1 MNGRLAIDIGVLLVY
16 FTVIIFIGL
25 YMGRKEDNLEDFAL
39 GGRRIPWWAVLASII
54 AAETSAGTFF
64 GTPGE
69 GFALRNYTYL
79 QLAFGT
85 IIARVLVSY
94 IFIKPYYDYKV
105 YSIYEYLTA
114 RFGVATKNAASAI
127 FMITRLLASGARL
140 YVAAIALAL
149 AYEMI
154 RGVRPGQLET
164 LYIYIGATVA
174 IVILTAIYT
183 TLGGIK
189 AVIWTD
195 LIQAS
200 IMIGSALV
208 ALGLLYFSIPGGWA
222 EIRQRLNDFQDV
234 KLIDTG
240 FPREAAGTVQEIAAG
255 DTGTPRSFSLQEQEV
270 GATRDYATNNP
281 WIATSSDQLRTGD
294 SVTAFYREEHD
305 KRIATAVSD
314 SPPPAPVKWWAK
326 LLTMFAI
333 EYTIF
338 AGLFGATF
346 ITMATHGT
354 DQDMVQRMLTAPD
367 VRRSR
372 RSLILSGLADIP
384 IVLTFLSIGI
394 LLWVYYQA
402 HPDPNLPKTPN
413 ETFCHF
419 ILYEMPVGLR
429 GLLIAG
435 IFATAMGSL
444 STAINALAT
453 SFTRDWY
460 QPYINPRATAQQSLR
475 AVRWA
480 TVWFSVLMIVVAS
493 ATSYL
498 VIVHP
503 TIRIIPIVLGIFG
516 YTYGSLLGVF
526 LCGMFTRRR
535 GNNAGNIIAMIAGFM
550 VVAFLSG
557 LPNALGRIVG
567 TQLYRQPSWL
577 PVMEFPWW
585 ICFGTIVT
593 FGVAILFRTE
603 KDHQRPTG

>member
-1 MNGRLAIDIGVLLVY
+1 MDARLAIDSSVLFLY
-16 FTVIIFIGL
+16 FFVIIFIGL
-25 YMGRKEDNLEDFAL
+25 YMGRRERDLEDFAL
-39 GGRRIPWWAVLASII
+39 GGRRIPWWAVLASLV

-64 GTPGE
+64 GAPGE
-69 GFALRNYTYL
+69 GFSHRNYTYL

-85 IIARVLVSY
+85 IIGRVVVSY

-105 YSIYEYLTA
+105 FSIYEYLTA
-114 RFGVATKNAASAI
+114 RFGVASKNAASAV

-154 RGVRPGQLET
+154 SGTRPSQIQT
-164 LYIYIGATVA
+164 LWIYLGATIA

-183 TLGGIK
+183 TFGGIK

-200 IMIGSALV
+200 IMIGSALI
-208 ALGLLYFSIPGGWA
+208 ALGLLYSAIPGGWH
-222 EIRQRLNDFQDV
+222 EIVQRHGAFQ
-234 KLIDTG
+234 
-240 FPREAAGTVQEIAAG
+240 
-255 DTGTPRSFSLQEQEV
+255 
-270 GATRDYATNNP
+270 
-281 WIATSSDQLRTGD
+281 
-294 SVTAFYREEHD
+294 
-305 KRIATAVSD
+305 VSD
-314 SPPPAPVKWWAK
+314 LITTGLDPAKHGWDKVKS
-326 LLTMFAI
+326 MFET

-338 AGLFGATF
+338 AGLIGAAF
-346 ITMATHGT
+346 ITMGTHGT

-372 RSLILSGLADIP
+372 RSLICSALADIP
-384 IVLTFLSIGI
+384 IAFTFLSIGL

-402 HPDPNLPKTPN
+402 HPDPTLPKTPN

-419 ILYEMPVGLR
+419 ILYQMPVGLR
-429 GLLIAG
+429 GLLLAG

-444 STAINALAT
+444 STALNALAT

-460 QPYINPRATAQQSLR
+460 EPYINPAATDEQSLR

-480 TVWFSVLMIVVAS
+480 TVWFSVLMIIVAS
-493 ATSYL
+493 TTAYL

-503 TIRIIPIVLGIFG
+503 NVRIIPIVLGIFG

-526 LCGMFTRRR
+526 FAGMLTRTR
-535 GNNAGNIIAMIAGFM
+535 GNDRGNIVAMISGFV
-550 VVAFLSG
+550 VVAILSG
-557 LPNALGRIVG
+557 LPNKIADLVG
-567 TQLYRQPSWL
+567 GKLYSQPPWL

-593 FGVAILFRTE
+593 FCVAILFRTARE
-603 KDHQRPTG
+603 HQRPATSSFTSFTN

>member
-1 MNGRLAIDIGVLLVY
+1 MNGKLLVDTGVLLLY
-16 FTVIIFIGL
+16 FVVIIFIGL
-25 YMGRKEDNLEDFAL
+25 RMGRKEDNLEDFAL

-64 GTPGE
+64 GAPGE
-69 GFALRNYTYL
+69 GFALRNYTYA
-79 QLAFGT
+79 QLAIGT
-85 IIARVLVSY
+85 ILARILVSY
-94 IFIKPYYDYKV
+94 IFIKPYYDYRV
-105 YSIYEYLTA
+105 FSIYEYLTA
-114 RFGVATKNAASAI
+114 RFGTTTKNAASAV

-149 AYEMI
+149 GYEMI
-154 RGVRPGQLET
+154 TGARPGQTET
-164 LYIYIGATVA
+164 LLIYVGACVA

-195 LIQAS
+195 FIQAS
-200 IMIGSALV
+200 IMMGSALI
-208 ALGLLYFSIPGGWA
+208 ALGLLYWSIPGGWS
-222 EIRQRLNDFQDV
+222 EIVARN
-234 KLIDTG
+234 
-240 FPREAAGTVQEIAAG
+240 
-255 DTGTPRSFSLQEQEV
+255 GTPAISGFM
-270 GATRDYATNNP
+270 ATGLDPA
-281 WIATSSDQLRTGD
+281 RTGWD
-294 SVTAFYREEHD
+294 QI
-305 KRIATAVSD
+305 KG
-314 SPPPAPVKWWAK
+314 
-326 LLTMFAI
+326 MFET

-338 AGLFGATF
+338 AGLIGATF

-367 VRRSR
+367 IRRSR

-394 LLWVYYQA
+394 LLWTFYQA
-402 HPDPNLPKTPN
+402 HPDPTLPKAPN
-413 ETFCHF
+413 EVFCHY

-444 STAINALAT
+444 STALNALAT

-460 QPYINPRATAQQSLR
+460 VTYIRPGANDQQSLR

-480 TVWFSVLMIVVAS
+480 TVWFSVLMIVVA
-493 ATSYL
+493 ATTSYL

-503 TIRIIPIVLGIFG
+503 TLRIIHIALGIFG

-526 LCGMFTRRR
+526 FVGMLTKTRGTDF
-535 GNNAGNIIAMIAGFM
+535 GNVVGMITGFI
-550 VVAFLSG
+550 VVAILSG
-557 LPNALGRIVG
+557 LPNHVARIFGKVA
-567 TQLYRQPSWL
+567 YEQPAWL

-585 ICFGTIVT
+585 IFFGTLVT
-593 FGVAILFRTE
+593 FAVAALFKTSHAQLAIN
-603 KDHQRPTG
+603 KIGGTASQQ

>member
-1 MNGRLAIDIGVLLVY
+1 MDGRLVIDSAVLLLY
-16 FTVIIFIGL
+16 FVLIISIGL
-25 YMGRKEDNLEDFAL
+25 YMGRKEENLADFAL
-39 GGRRIPWWAVLASII
+39 GRRQIAWWAILASLI

-69 GFALRNYTYL
+69 AFTLRNYTYL
-79 QLAFGT
+79 QLALGT
-85 IIARVLVSY
+85 ILARILVSY

-114 RFGVATKNAASAI
+114 RFGVATKNAASAVFI
-127 FMITRLLASGARL
+127 ITRLLASGARL

-154 RGVRPGQLET
+154 SGTRPSQTET
-164 LYIYIGATVA
+164 LLIYIGSTIA
-174 IVILTAIYT
+174 IVILTAIYP

-195 LIQAS
+195 FIQAS

-208 ALGLLYFSIPGGWA
+208 ALGLLYSAIPGGWN
-222 EIRQRLNDFQDV
+222 EIVQRHG
-234 KLIDTG
+234 G
-240 FPREAAGTVQEIAAG
+240 F
-255 DTGTPRSFSLQEQEV
+255 S
-270 GATRDYATNNP
+270 
-281 WIATSSDQLRTGD
+281 
-294 SVTAFYREEHD
+294 
-305 KRIATAVSD
+305 VSD
-314 SPPPAPVKWWAK
+314 FFTTGLDHAK
-326 LLTMFAI
+326 HGWEKIKGMFEI

-338 AGLFGATF
+338 AGLIGSTF
-346 ITMATHGT
+346 ITMSTHGT

-367 VRRSR
+367 IRRSR
-372 RSLILSGLADIP
+372 RSLIMSGLADIP
-384 IVLTFLSIGI
+384 IVLTFLTIGL

-402 HPDPNLPKTPN
+402 HPDPTLPKTPN

-419 ILYEMPVGLR
+419 ILYQMPVGLR

-460 QPYINPRATAQQSLR
+460 EPYINPQSTAQQSLR

-480 TVWFSVLMIVVAS
+480 TVWFSILMIAVAS
-493 ATSYL
+493 VTSYL
-498 VIVHP
+498 VIVYP
-503 TIRIIPIVLGIFG
+503 NVRIIPIVLGIYG
-516 YTYGSLLGVF
+516 YTYGSVLGIF
-526 LCGMFTRRR
+526 LAGMLTRSR
-535 GNNAGNIIAMIAGFM
+535 GNDRGNVLAMIIGFI
-550 VVAFLSG
+550 VVAILSG
-557 LPNALGRIVG
+557 LPNKLAALFG
-567 TQLYRQPSWL
+567 TMAYKQPQWL

-593 FGVAILFRTE
+593 FSVAILFRT
-603 KDHQRPTG
+603 KRANNPALVV